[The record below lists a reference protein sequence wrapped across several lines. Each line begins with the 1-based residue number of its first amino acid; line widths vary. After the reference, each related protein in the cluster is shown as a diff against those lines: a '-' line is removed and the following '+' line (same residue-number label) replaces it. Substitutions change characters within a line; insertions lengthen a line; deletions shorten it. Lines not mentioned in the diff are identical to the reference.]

1 MYLFQLITFF
11 TLFLHSALSTGSNE
25 EETFLGIFDGIF

>member
-1 MYLFQLITFF
+1 MYLLQLITFF
-11 TLFLHSALSTGSNE
+11 TLFLHSVLSTSNNE